1 MRLPVFVLTLAL
13 IPAAVMAQM
22 PTGPMPNG
30 KLPPGHPN
38 TGQAQPAPPAAEMT
52 NSGVVQETIAASPY
66 VYIRAQQIGGEIW
79 LAAPAIE
86 LKTGQT
92 IRWPDGMVMN
102 KFFSKTLNRTFDT
115 VYFVSVVQPQN

>member
-1 MRLPVFVLTLAL
+1 MRLPVFALTLAL
-13 IPAAVMAQM
+13 IPAAAMAQM

-30 KLPPGHPN
+30 KLPPGHPS
-38 TGQAQPAPPAAEMT
+38 TSGSQAAPSAAEMT
-52 NSGVVQETIAASPY
+52 NSGTVEETIPASPY
-66 VYIRAQQIGGEIW
+66 IYIRAKSGEGEIW

-92 IRWPDGMVMN
+92 IRWPDGMPMN

-115 VYFVSVVQPQN
+115 VYFVPAVQPDK